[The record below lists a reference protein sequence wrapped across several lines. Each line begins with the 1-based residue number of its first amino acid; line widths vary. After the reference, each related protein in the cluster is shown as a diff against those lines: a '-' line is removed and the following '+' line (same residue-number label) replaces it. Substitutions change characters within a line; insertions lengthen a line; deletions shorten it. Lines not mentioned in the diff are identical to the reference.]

1 MEDLKLL
8 FVYGTLKSGCS
19 SEYADMLHSSA
30 DFMGRASI
38 AGRLYRIADYPGAV
52 LSDKRAD
59 RVHGEV
65 FQMHDPDALL
75 EALDAYEGSSYERV
89 WCPIEM
95 EDGEQAT
102 AWVYTYRESIEGKP
116 QIESGVFDGGTASE

>member
-19 SEYADMLHSSA
+19 NQYADLLHSSS

-38 AGRLYRIADYPGAV
+38 AGRLYRIAEYPGAV
-52 LSDKRAD
+52 LSDNPAD

-65 FQMHDPDALL
+65 FQMHDSDALL
-75 EALDAYEGSSYERV
+75 EALDAYEGSTYERV

-102 AWVYTYRESIEGKP
+102 AWVYTFRESIEGKP
-116 QIESGVFDGGTASE
+116 RIKSGDFLV